1 MTRSTKQTSPLRGL
15 IISTMNE
22 QHITQSELARRLG
35 VTRQE
40 INNFLSGRTAIHFDK
55 LEKICTELKI
65 L

>member
-1 MTRSTKQTSPLRGL
+1 MTTSTSPKSTLRAL
-15 IISTMNE
+15 IFSTMNE